1 MTTPPRCAVRYC
13 TATTLHHHFLS
24 ASGAQHPEHWVRC
37 GASGLGAR
45 CYGKLCK
52 PPFFYGS
59 LGDGVMSVVRPPYR
73 YPAPLRD
80 LQRWSDLPEGRVWIT
95 RRTSAGREAQGQT
108 QTRNRYDR
116 NGWEVSWRVGD
127 TRRRYCLPSFEQAV
141 TFARVGTDTHALVV
155 S

>member
-37 GASGLGAR
+37 GASASAR

>member
-1 MTTPPRCAVRYC
+1 MIAPPRCTVDGC
-13 TATTLHHHFLS
+13 TATALHHHPL
-24 ASGAQHPEHWVRC
+24 V
-37 GASGLGAR
+37 
-45 CYGKLCK
+45 
-52 PPFFYGS
+52 S
-59 LGDGVMSVVRPPYR
+59 LGRGSGRYRRLEQRPEQWTECNGCCPGYDEIGAVRPPYR

-116 NGWEVSWRVGD
+116 KGWEVSWRVGD

-141 TFARVGTDTHALVV
+141 TFARVGMDTHALVV